1 MNSPKCKKLCFVFR
15 SENEPVKMNVKSP
28 QEKLVGYFAIIFS
41 WHIFDPQFFIMCFQ
55 EKSENFSVLVIDSD
69 SIAGRTASHTGN
81 SMKIGLSCLLSC
93 VSMG

>member
-55 EKSENFSVLVIDSD
+55 EKSENFSVLVIESD
-69 SIAGRTASHTGN
+69 SNAGRTISHTGN
-81 SMKIGLSCLLSC
+81 SMEIDLSCLLSC